1 VKVSDVRSDVADS
14 TAYTFTGV
22 NLPSL
27 GTAMSTAQSLG
38 LNQLTRS
45 PSNRAI
51 VVVCHSEAA
60 AVTWTVS
67 SCTIGGVAGS
77 KIIDR
82 GGGTIALNTALF
94 IWAANSLQ
102 GIANTNVVVTHSKAV
117 TSCAIGVLSMENMM
131 HVSTTALSST
141 FSDSSVS
148 GFAHQGSAS
157 CTLANANFGWT
168 MIAGST
174 CDTGGGLENCTWE
187 ARTGS
192 STNISGANQATLLY
206 SESNA
211 EISFSACYLVN
222 PGYSANLVSCGYG
235 VDWSGTGLHEAAA
248 FAIY

>member
-1 VKVSDVRSDVADS
+1 VKVSDVRDDVADS
-14 TAYTFTGV
+14 TAYTFTNV
-22 NLPSL
+22 NLPAL

-38 LNQLTRS
+38 VNQLTRS

-67 SCTIGGVAGS
+67 SCSIGGVNGN
-77 KIIDR
+77 KLVDR
-82 GGGTIALNTALF
+82 GGGTLAINTALF
-94 IWAANSLQ
+94 IWPANVLQ

-117 TSCAIGVLSMENMM
+117 TSCAIGVLSMENMR

-148 GFAHQGSAS
+148 GFSHQGSGS
-157 CTLANANFGWT
+157 CTLANANTGWT

-174 CDTGGGLENCTWE
+174 NDTGGGLEDCTWE
-187 ARTGS
+187 ARQGS
-192 STNISGANQATLLY
+192 STNISGANQATHLY
-206 SESNA
+206 TGSNA
-211 EISFSACYLVN
+211 EMSFSACYLVN
-222 PGYSANLVSCGYG
+222 PCYSANLVACGYG
-235 VDWSGTGLHEAAA
+235 VDWSGAGLHEAAA